1 MEMKKPIGYFT
12 QNTSQTPHFGEDT
25 LTHTFGENIKIYLD
39 SSKGES
45 LYAIS
50 YV

>member
-1 MEMKKPIGYFT
+1 MEMKNISGYFT
-12 QNTSQTPHFGEDT
+12 HNTSQTPHFGQET
-25 LTHTFGENIKIYLD
+25 ITHTFGENIKIYLG

>member
-1 MEMKKPIGYFT
+1 MEMKNIEGYYN
-12 QNTSQTPHFGEDT
+12 QHTSHTPHFREET
-25 LTHTFGENIKIYLD
+25 ITHTFGENIKIYLD

>member
-1 MEMKKPIGYFT
+1 MKMKKLDGYFT
-12 QNTSQTPHFGEDT
+12 QTTSQTPHFGEDS

-39 SSKGES
+39 SCKGES
-45 LYAIS
+45 LYTIS

>member
-1 MEMKKPIGYFT
+1 MEKLNSYFT
-12 QNTSQTPHFGEDT
+12 QNTSQTPHFGDDS